1 MKYHKPEVTIVEK
14 ALGAIQGT
22 MKPGITFTDSVL
34 HQPNDSASAG
44 AYEADE

>member
-1 MKYHKPEVTIVEK
+1 MKYQKPEVTMIEN

-22 MKPGITFTDSVL
+22 MKPGITFTDNVL

>member
-1 MKYHKPEVTIVEK
+1 MTYCKPEVTILEN

-22 MKPGITFTDSVL
+22 MKPGVIYTDSVL
-34 HQPNDSASAG
+34 HQPNDSATAG

>member
-1 MKYHKPEVTIVEK
+1 MKYHKPEVTMIEN